1 MRSKSLINDIETIY
15 DEVRHQLRV
24 GYTLIQLWFVV
35 CPTATRTD
43 CRRCNGSVW
52 TSRHV
57 HVPGRQSDVHRD
69 SVLYILQLLPNFPV
83 FFFSQCLILEE
94 SPRCPAWFCKCPNL
108 KKSGIVCCTS
118 CCVSEKI
125 VFALFEMKVQSVCSQ
140 KYSHDPLRL
149 CTGWLGFQAIAASPG
164 MERAISPVGSLHTLS
179 YTRAQMSS

>member
-43 CRRCNGSVW
+43 CRRCNRSVW

-125 VFALFEMKVQSVCSQ
+125 VFALFEMKVQSVLFTEIFPWPIETV
-140 KYSHDPLRL
+140 YRL
-149 CTGWLGFQAIAASPG
+149 TG
-164 MERAISPVGSLHTLS
+164 VTS
-179 YTRAQMSS
+179 YRCFPRHGTSDQPCR